1 MQICTLL
8 TYLLVLLCL
17 LVLSVILFCL
27 IYTIQSKRINKYSC
41 FIAGATSLSKERDA
55 IRAVISEVNNQRK
68 RISLSAYT
76 FEDFPTSV
84 VTGGAQDK
92 FYNKFLRASTDIAV
106 FIIDGEIGRETTN
119 EFEVAYNAYK
129 ESGKPIIYTYCKN
142 NGERHEQA
150 DKFKQQLESINHY
163 WTPYNNLSEL
173 KLEFNKALVSNL
185 DSKIGE
191 LNNFDEK
198 HKRQKNFNILLMSIM
213 LMIISIPITKYINNR
228 IDNTSL
234 NEPSIDITDN
244 GTRKGTSK
252 STESKVVDKLS
263 ITDELITQGYLT
275 INHTEPVKFWITS
288 EDPSTTTINW
298 DKVQSTLN
306 PGDILYPK
314 TNSYIYLHAENDNRI
329 LETCVW
335 FSFYEFVEYS
345 IKQGNKHILNDMFY
359 SLEDSDVASYVLNE
373 TATDLLTKYNAEV
386 FFRNITN
393 GYKITHIEFQ
403 TEPDILSSN
412 YPKIKMIKCS
422 KDY

>member
-1 MQICTLL
+1 MQIYTLL

-150 DKFKQQLESINHY
+150 DQFKQQLESINHY

-191 LNNFDEK
+191 LSNFDEK

-228 IDNTSL
+228 IENG
-234 NEPSIDITDN
+234 PSIDITDK
-244 GTRKGTSK
+244 GTRKGASK

-306 PGDILYPK
+306 PGDVLYPK